1 MKLSDIYDDAII
13 IVSGHYWDFWH
24 GAEAI
29 CGACGYVFSS
39 NEAEERFLDGEIVET
54 RHGDRY
60 FKGHR
65 MYCIQCDREFKQ
77 IYYGR
82 SQEIL
87 NIVTED
93 EE

>member
-1 MKLSDIYDDAII
+1 MKLSDIYDDTII
-13 IVSGHYWDFWH
+13 IVSGHHWDFGH

-54 RHGDRY
+54 HHGDLY

-65 MYCIQCDREFKQ
+65 MYCIRCDREFRQ
-77 IYYGR
+77 IYFGR
-82 SQEIL
+82 LQKIID
-87 NIVTED
+87 IVPED